1 MSSVVTYHLDGPVAT
16 ITMDDG
22 KVNAFSPGAF
32 RELNEALDQAE
43 ADRAVV
49 VLTGRPGI
57 FSAGFDLGVLRGGG
71 AASTELV
78 SAGFELAARV
88 LEFPAPVVAACTGHA
103 VAMGL
108 FLVLAADY
116 RIGTE
121 GSFKFTANEVA
132 IGLTVPAS
140 AIALC
145 RLRLAPGHLSRFI
158 ALAQPLRPGEAA
170 AAGLLDEVVA
180 AEDLPGA
187 AARTAAA
194 LAQLDQAAHA
204 ATKRRLAGPTVAAI
218 QADLAAS
225 RAEERLTSAA
235 S

>member
-1 MSSVVTYHLDGPVAT
+1 MGSIVTYQLDGPVAT
-16 ITMDDG
+16 ITLDDG
-22 KVNAFSPGAF
+22 KVNALSPAAFS
-32 RELNEALDQAE
+32 ELNQALDRAE

-57 FSAGFDLGVLRGGG
+57 FSAGFDLNVLRGGDE
-71 AASTELV
+71 AARELV
-78 SAGFELAARV
+78 RSGFALAARV
-88 LEFPAPVVAACTGHA
+88 LEFPAPVLAACPGHA

-121 GSFKFTANEVA
+121 GPFKFTANEVA

-145 RLRLAPGHLSRFI
+145 QLRLAPGQLSRFI
-158 ALAQPLRPGEAA
+158 ALAQPCGPGAA
-170 AAGLLDEVVA
+170 VAAGLLDEVVP
-180 AEDLPGA
+180 AEDLAGA
-187 AARTAAA
+187 AAQRAAA
-194 LAQLDQAAHA
+194 VAQLDRDAHA

-225 RAEERLTSAA
+225 RAESRLTSAQG
-235 S
+235 